1 MRPGVHIHILL
12 EDRMAGAILQAG
24 FQEPITKGRQKNLA
38 ASVSAQCP
46 GGGETTGSG

>member
-1 MRPGVHIHILL
+1 
-12 EDRMAGAILQAG
+12 MAGGILQG
-24 FQEPITKGRQKNLA
+24 PIAKIKTKGRQKNLA

>member
-1 MRPGVHIHILL
+1 MRAKLHIHILL
-12 EDRMAGAILQAG
+12 EDRTAGGILQAG
-24 FQEPITKGRQKNLA
+24 TKTKGRQKNLA

>member
-1 MRPGVHIHILL
+1 MIWKGK
-12 EDRMAGAILQAG
+12 
-24 FQEPITKGRQKNLA
+24 TKGRQKNLA